1 MTTENIELVLSL
13 DRKYNTLLNK
23 YGLTNPLRKAHFWA
37 QVFHESKCRPISE
50 NLNYSAEGLGK
61 TFPKY
66 FPTKELANI
75 CAKKPEAIA
84 NIVYAKRMGNGDAK
98 SGDGFAYRGRGF
110 IQITGKENYKAL
122 SKDTGIDFV
131 SNPNEL
137 LNEPNALLSALWF
150 WSKAGLN
157 KYADTDSTKTITLR
171 INGGTIGLYDRIDN
185 VKKLKEV
192 F

>member
-1 MTTENIELVLSL
+1 MDIEIVRAL
-13 DRKYNTLLNK
+13 DSKYSTLLSK
-23 YGLTNPLRKAHFWA
+23 YGLSNPLRKAHFWG
-37 QVFHESKCRPISE
+37 QIYHESKCRPISE
-50 NLNYSAEGLGK
+50 NLNYSADGLSK
-61 TFPKY
+61 TFTKY
-66 FPTKELANI
+66 FPSIERANLY
-75 CAKKPEAIA
+75 ARKPEAIA
-84 NIVYAKRMGNGDAK
+84 SRVYANRMGNGNEAK
-98 SGDGFAYRGRGF
+98 KEGWKYRGRGF

-122 SKDTGIDFV
+122 SKDTGIDFI